1 MALLLTGSGLIF
13 PTGLTLSLFWV
24 VDLLSDLSWPVYHKG
39 VYWSLYYPQRTY
51 TSPLGDVISL
61 HDLSYH
67 LYEDDTQL
75 YVTFKTTCPDDMN
88 VARSPIEVCISDVG
102 SWMACNKL
110 KLNSIA
116 KRNRLVLNAPH
127 RPQPPLER
135 LLVCGDRSLRYLK
148 PAILVSL
155 FLSQKSRDTN

>member
-1 MALLLTGSGLIF
+1 MKSALVKVHDDSLRSLGNQNSVILLLLDPSTASDIVDYNWYPAVAFETKTWNQWRILLLTGSGLIF

-75 YVTFKTTCPDDMN
+75 YVTFKTTCPD
-88 VARSPIEVCISDVG
+88 
-102 SWMACNKL
+102 WTW
-110 KLNSIA
+110 
-116 KRNRLVLNAPH
+116 
-127 RPQPPLER
+127 
-135 LLVCGDRSLRYLK
+135 
-148 PAILVSL
+148 
-155 FLSQKSRDTN
+155 RDHP

>member
-39 VYWSLYYPQRTY
+39 VSWSLYYPQCTY

-75 YVTFKTTCPDDMN
+75 YVTFKTTCPDDMH
-88 VARSPIEVCISDVG
+88 VAESHIDACKTDVG
-102 SWMACNKL
+102 AWMAYNKL
-110 KLNSIA
+110 KLNSS
-116 KRNRLVLNAPH
+116 KTELLVLNARH
-127 RPQPPLER
+127 RFQLPLEG
-135 LLVCGDRSLRYLK
+135 LLLCGDHTLRLYYKSFYL
-148 PAILVSL
+148 
-155 FLSQKSRDTN
+155 